1 AGRRRRQQPD
11 HGEHL
16 MATVTHV
23 LSGAGEPLDPPP
35 SIGAHYVNTN
45 NGALYLAKGT
55 ASGADWVKL
64 GSGGG
69 SAPSEVLHVN
79 TDGQFLLE
87 PQHSFVEAR
96 LFAIPELG
104 TAAIGID
111 PSTSRQFDLNLRT
124 AAPSG
129 QQLQIRVTSGEL
141 PGGMSIVG
149 TSRQWAV
156 QESYGFVINANDLN
170 GEVWARVYFDAD
182 ELTLSM
188 LVFSDVPNA

>member
-1 AGRRRRQQPD
+1 
-11 HGEHL
+11 

-55 ASGADWVKL
+55 SSGADWVKL

>member
-1 AGRRRRQQPD
+1 
-11 HGEHL
+11 

-45 NGALYLAKGT
+45 NGALYMAKGT

-111 PSTSRQFDLNLRT
+111 PSTSRQFDLNIRT
-124 AAPSG
+124 AGPSG

-141 PGGMSIVG
+141 RGGMSIVG
-149 TSRQWAV
+149 TTRQWAV
-156 QESYGFVINANDLN
+156 QESYGFLINANDLN

>member
-1 AGRRRRQQPD
+1 
-11 HGEHL
+11 

-87 PQHSFVEAR
+87 PQHSFVEPVCSQFPSSHCSNWNR
-96 LFAIPELG
+96 SQHIPTVRPESQNRG
-104 TAAIGID
+104 SERATTANQGYIG
-111 PSTSRQFDLNLRT
+111 
-124 AAPSG
+124 
-129 QQLQIRVTSGEL
+129 
-141 PGGMSIVG
+141 
-149 TSRQWAV
+149 
-156 QESYGFVINANDLN
+156 
-170 GEVWARVYFDAD
+170 
-182 ELTLSM
+182 
-188 LVFSDVPNA
+188 

>member
-1 AGRRRRQQPD
+1 
-11 HGEHL
+11 

-45 NGALYLAKGT
+45 NGALYMAKGT

-87 PQHSFVEAR
+87 PQHSFVNTHLLR
-96 LFAIPELG
+96 PVCSQF
-104 TAAIGID
+104 
-111 PSTSRQFDLNLRT
+111 PSSAL
-124 AAPSG
+124 
-129 QQLQIRVTSGEL
+129 QQLE
-141 PGGMSIVG
+141 SIPAHPDSS
-149 TSRQWAV
+149 T
-156 QESYGFVINANDLN
+156 
-170 GEVWARVYFDAD
+170 
-182 ELTLSM
+182 
-188 LVFSDVPNA
+188 

>member
-1 AGRRRRQQPD
+1 
-11 HGEHL
+11 

-111 PSTSRQFDLNLRT
+111 PSTSRQFDLNIRT
-124 AAPSG
+124 AGPSG

-141 PGGMSIVG
+141 SGGMSIVG
-149 TSRQWAV
+149 TTRQWAV
-156 QESYGFVINANDLN
+156 QESYGFLINANDLN
-170 GEVWARVYFDAD
+170 GEVWVRVYFDAD

>member
-1 AGRRRRQQPD
+1 
-11 HGEHL
+11 

-45 NGALYLAKGT
+45 NGALYLAKGI

-96 LFAIPELG
+96 LFAIRARHGRNWNRSQHIPTVRPEYQDRG
-104 TAAIGID
+104 SERAATAD
-111 PSTSRQFDLNLRT
+111 Q
-124 AAPSG
+124 
-129 QQLQIRVTSGEL
+129 
-141 PGGMSIVG
+141 
-149 TSRQWAV
+149 
-156 QESYGFVINANDLN
+156 SYV
-170 GEVWARVYFDAD
+170 R
-182 ELTLSM
+182 
-188 LVFSDVPNA
+188 

>member
-1 AGRRRRQQPD
+1 
-11 HGEHL
+11 

-96 LFAIPELG
+96 LFAIPEL
-104 TAAIGID
+104 A
-111 PSTSRQFDLNLRT
+111 L
-124 AAPSG
+124 
-129 QQLQIRVTSGEL
+129 QQLE
-141 PGGMSIVG
+141 SIPAHPDSS
-149 TSRQWAV
+149 T
-156 QESYGFVINANDLN
+156 
-170 GEVWARVYFDAD
+170 
-182 ELTLSM
+182 
-188 LVFSDVPNA
+188 

>member
-1 AGRRRRQQPD
+1 
-11 HGEHL
+11 

-96 LFAIPELG
+96 PLVDETGATLVDDAG
-104 TAAIGID
+104 N
-111 PSTSRQFDLNLRT
+111 NLM
-124 AAPSG
+124 
-129 QQLQIRVTSGEL
+129 IME
-141 PGGMSIVG
+141 
-149 TSRQWAV
+149 
-156 QESYGFVINANDLN
+156 NN
-170 GEVWARVYFDAD
+170 
-182 ELTLSM
+182 
-188 LVFSDVPNA
+188 

>member
-1 AGRRRRQQPD
+1 
-11 HGEHL
+11 

-23 LSGAGEPLDPPP
+23 LSGAGAPP
-35 SIGAHYVNTN
+35 SAPPSVGAHYVNTT
-45 NGALYLAKGT
+45 NGDQYLAKGT
-55 ASGADWVKL
+55 ASAADWVRQ
-64 GSGGG
+64 GGGGG

-141 PGGMSIVG
+141 PGGMSVVG

>member
-1 AGRRRRQQPD
+1 
-11 HGEHL
+11 

-45 NGALYLAKGT
+45 NGALYMAKGT

-69 SAPSEVLHVN
+69 SAPSE
-79 TDGQFLLE
+79 
-87 PQHSFVEAR
+87 HSFVEAR